1 MAPIILAVFSKAWRG
16 TSYAAPII
24 TGAVVLAQQMAETE
38 IGRRLTVAELR
49 DLLITGNTNT
59 VMDGSDTYK
68 VFDLNAFLARVQ
80 VKLNNITNPSDDAP
94 DSRAAARRFTDHQE
108 LDGLAGRISV
118 KTGAADLDWYQ
129 LKLGPGR
136 YELILRAEA
145 GSDLDPFLQ
154 IWLPEL
160 DQTFTNDDHA
170 LSASPVQI
178 DHLDAALTFTLNSMQ
193 QVYIRASAVPYL
205 VNNDKAKTGAYRFHL
220 RKDKDVS
227 AGPSPDCRRRR
238 HGSLSFSGLIRS

>member
-1 MAPIILAVFSKAWRG
+1 M
-16 TSYAAPII
+16 
-24 TGAVVLAQQMAETE
+24 LAQQMAETE

-49 DLLITGNTNT
+49 DLPITGNTNT

-94 DSRAAARRFTDHQE
+94 TAQRHG
-108 LDGLAGRISV
+108 GLLIIRNWTVWPAEYLL
-118 KTGAADLDWYQ
+118 KPKAADLDRYQ

-136 YELILRAEA
+136 YELILRAEGLSA
-145 GSDLDPFLQ
+145 DLDPFLQ

-160 DQTFTNDDHA
+160 DQTFSNDDHA

-193 QVYIRASAVPYL
+193 QVIFAPL
-205 VNNDKAKTGAYRFHL
+205 
-220 RKDKDVS
+220 
-227 AGPSPDCRRRR
+227 PCR
-238 HGSLSFSGLIRS
+238 IW